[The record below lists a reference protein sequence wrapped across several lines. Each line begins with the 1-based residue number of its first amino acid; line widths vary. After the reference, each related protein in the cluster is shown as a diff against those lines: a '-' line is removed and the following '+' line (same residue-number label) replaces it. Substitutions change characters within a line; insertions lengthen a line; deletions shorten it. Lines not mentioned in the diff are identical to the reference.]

1 MCPIRL
7 AWAFSYRFHFHS
19 CVTSFLLLQD
29 FSSLIILLVSFKDIL
44 RKLNIM
50 SRRGDSNRG
59 RRDGA
64 VRRTRYKNSSGGG
77 GTSKD
82 PPPRANA
89 RSPPPRERNDN
100 APPRSFKDSAGS
112 RVTHEKAPPIP
123 VKTYMDWPEE
133 RESDLRP
140 RPLSDPTVPV
150 ELSGVIGYCSDQSTG
165 DFPGSLVSP
174 SDVQKSIQDAKK
186 FLFSSDLE
194 AAMRSS
200 LTEYTQVS

>member
-1 MCPIRL
+1 
-7 AWAFSYRFHFHS
+7 
-19 CVTSFLLLQD
+19 
-29 FSSLIILLVSFKDIL
+29 
-44 RKLNIM
+44 M

-64 VRRTRYKNSSGGG
+64 VRRSKYKNSNGGG
-77 GTSKD
+77 GASKD

-89 RSPPPRERNDN
+89 RSPPPRERNESTSTR
-100 APPRSFKDSAGS
+100 PFKDSSGS
-112 RVTHEKAPPIP
+112 KVLHEKAPPIP

-140 RPLSDPTVPV
+140 RPLSDPSIPM
-150 ELSGVIGYCSDQSTG
+150 ELSGVIGYCSDQSTN
-165 DFPGSLVSP
+165 DFPGALVSP

-200 LTEYTQVS
+200 LAEYTQVGFS